1 MVGDIEANVEKLRAQ
16 LRHLSYPVQ
25 HLDTHGLFRGNPTVI
40 LPILHFLF
48 LSYSSRVARFLSD
61 KGLELRAKTDLR
73 FLEGAYR
80 AVREY
85 GEYKPALTVG
95 QFLSPGFAER
105 KIMFCQDVIEIVKR
119 WHSEL
124 NSEAIAAHLRRRVAQ
139 DPAQRA
145 LSSSVLK
152 QYLLAVP
159 LPTEQADEGWQG
171 DDSLDTTSEEEGEGP
186 QPPPQPE
193 PLEDDAPAA
202 ALPVRQ
208 FSTFSILTKP
218 LAEEEEEEDEP
229 PPPQDHTSSTE
240 EVLRFSREVLG
251 EVKSL
256 HALVM
261 SVRADVESRLEK
273 LERQAEERWSQ
284 YGHVIGEVKSVS
296 SRMDAI
302 QSAVD
307 RCAAV
312 MPEMLKD
319 MLLRVDATSSHCS
332 SQGRS
337 GLAAAAA
344 GLHEFDESKLREA
357 FLPKVDAWANPLD
370 SHWNIPQPQAI
381 TAAAEAVIKAPT
393 APFSVSPEWCNLPQ
407 GLRLAAESKDT
418 ARPMQVLG
426 AKHVDTLPA
435 CSQPE
440 IKVSAPPEKGTQE
453 MLHQLSAQFKDTQQ
467 LLDQARQQITSLSR
481 NETLDCASHQAARH

>member
-357 FLPKVDAWANPLD
+357 FLPKV
-370 SHWNIPQPQAI
+370 
-381 TAAAEAVIKAPT
+381 
-393 APFSVSPEWCNLPQ
+393 SPEWCNLPQ